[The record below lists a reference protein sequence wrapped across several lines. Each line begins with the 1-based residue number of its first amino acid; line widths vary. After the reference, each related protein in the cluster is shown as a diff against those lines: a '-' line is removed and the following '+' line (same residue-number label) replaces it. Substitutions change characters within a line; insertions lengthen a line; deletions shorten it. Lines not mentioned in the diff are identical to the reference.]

1 MGYKYYNLID
11 AINGLNK
18 YWGEQGQKVIEA
30 CLSNPV
36 IMSTES
42 FLNNYCT
49 ACGGNW
55 GGMLLSGIQRLR
67 PDVYDLI
74 PDNMGEDGNI
84 AFICLC
90 NVLYL
95 LRIGDDEE

>member
-11 AINGLNK
+11 AINGLNE

-30 CLSNPV
+30 CLNNPI

-74 PDNMGEDGNI
+74 PDNMGDNGNI
-84 AFICLC
+84 VFICLC

-95 LRIGDDEE
+95 LRIGDDE